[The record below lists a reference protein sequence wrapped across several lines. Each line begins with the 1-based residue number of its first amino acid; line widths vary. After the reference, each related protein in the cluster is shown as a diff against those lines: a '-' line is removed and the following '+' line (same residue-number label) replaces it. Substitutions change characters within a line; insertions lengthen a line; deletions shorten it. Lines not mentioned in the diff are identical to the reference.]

1 MWKSIEGLAAASL
14 GAMPDEGTYAAAT
27 QDSCRALVLSGGASN
42 GAWDVGVLYGLVNYA
57 TPSDYEYDVVTG
69 VSVGSINA
77 LFLAGYPKGQEVQMV
92 EDGSNMWNNLKTS
105 DVWKNWPLSYAQG
118 LMNKQGFLDNSPLL
132 QFIKDFA
139 DEFDQLYKRITVSAL
154 NF

>member
-1 MWKSIEGLAAASL
+1 MWSSLERLAAAQL
-14 GAMPDEGTYAAAT
+14 TAMPAESTYGAAT

-42 GAWDVGVLYGLVNYA
+42 GAWEVGVLWGLINYG

-92 EDGSNMWNNLKTS
+92 
-105 DVWKNWPLSYAQG
+105 
-118 LMNKQGFLDNSPLL
+118 
-132 QFIKDFA
+132 
-139 DEFDQLYKRITVSAL
+139 
-154 NF
+154 